1 MRTVAVIAANGQMG
15 SALVAALE
23 RRPDWQVRPLTRA
36 AGQIDVTDAVSIRRA
51 LDPPPDV
58 VINPAFW
65 PGEEPEPALR
75 VNALGPRLLAE
86 RCAQIGARLVH
97 LSTDYVFGGDATA
110 PYCETDPTDGRSVYG
125 ISKAAGE
132 QLVRTALPAHLIVR
146 LSGLYGRGGSR
157 AKGGTHF
164 VSVMLGKAR
173 RGEPLRVVAD
183 QVFSPTYAPDAA
195 TTIVALLDAGL
206 SGTFHV
212 TNAGQCSW
220 YELTAKIMELARL
233 EADLQPMA
241 LADLPPTPPRPR
253 YSVLGHDALHA
264 AGLTSPRPW
273 PDALREYL
281 SSEES

>member
-1 MRTVAVIAANGQMG
+1 MPTVALIAANGQMG
-15 SALVAALE
+15 SALAAAFA
-23 RRPDWQVRPLTRA
+23 RRPNWQVRPLTRS
-36 AGQIDVTDAVSIRRA
+36 AGQIDVTDEASIRRA

-65 PGEEPEPALR
+65 PGEEPAPALR

-110 PYCETDPTDGRSVYG
+110 PYRETDPTDARSVYG

-132 QLVRTALPAHLIVR
+132 QLDRTALPRHLIVR
-146 LSGLYGRGGSR
+146 LSGLYGRTGSR

-164 VSVMLGKAR
+164 VSTMLSKAR

-195 TTIVALLDAGL
+195 ETIIDLLDAGL
-206 SGTFHV
+206 DGTFHV
-212 TNAGQCSW
+212 TNTGRCSW
-220 YELTAKIMELARL
+220 YQLTARIMEFAGI
-233 EADLQPMA
+233 EADLQPIS
-241 LADLPPTPPRPR
+241 LADLPPAPPRPL
-253 YSVLGHDALHA
+253 YSVLGHGALHA
-264 AGLTSPRPW
+264 AGLPSPRPW
-273 PDALREYL
+273 QDALREYL
-281 SSEES
+281 ASG